1 MEKVG
6 KKAISSCF
14 FRYKK
19 DAICAHQALK
29 RNYVLKNL
37 KYRLLY
43 LLLGIAL
50 VAFAAPALTSDLWTV
65 DTEGWT
71 LTAKHEKAMPSTAS
85 AQAQHEDAVN
95 VEALPTETASPLL
108 PPDSL
113 SRKVKKTDYPQG
125 DRPKDYPFDLT
136 DPENL

>member
-6 KKAISSCF
+6 KKAISSCV

-43 LLLGIAL
+43 LMLGIAL
-50 VAFAAPALTSDLWTV
+50 VAFAAPALTSDLRTV
-65 DTEGWT
+65 DTEGWRI
-71 LTAKHEKAMPSTAS
+71 ESP
-85 AQAQHEDAVN
+85 
-95 VEALPTETASPLL
+95 LPTSPRGGESEMEDMKNESLTPNPSPKGEGSGMKNESL
-108 PPDSL
+108 TPNPWTPPAPL
-113 SRKVKKTDYPQG
+113 
-125 DRPKDYPFDLT
+125 
-136 DPENL
+136 